1 MVLVLVGLSPS
12 SPQPQPKPRPETT
25 AAVSSVASDASSTTS
40 ISYWTKDTYY
50 QPKIHHVTEGLKSK
64 QSARQYL
71 YQFNAFL
78 KYLGLKPNDD
88 SDLLQLLKRQPEEI
102 EEIISEIM

>member
-1 MVLVLVGLSPS
+1 MVLVLVGL
-12 SPQPQPKPRPETT
+12 PQSKPQTEPPQTT
-25 AAVSSVASDASSTTS
+25 AATSVSTSASTTS
-40 ISYWTKDTYY
+40 TSYWNKDSYY